1 MAMKS
6 DAPFRD
12 AKTKL
17 LEIRSRL
24 AKRNDGRTETREERK
39 KKKKQKKGSEGHAW
53 TVVR

>member
-12 AKTKL
+12 AKLKL
-17 LEIRSRL
+17 LEIRSQL
-24 AKRNDGRTETREERK
+24 AKRNDPKAETKEERRRK
-39 KKKKQKKGSEGHAW
+39 KQQKKGSDGHAW